1 MKTTKRLFSWL
12 IVLAMVIAMI
22 PAIDLPTFAATDGE
36 ESAATAEPVRFPSD
50 VESYE
55 AECPVCKDTVQWLPY
70 NGENYSEATDVVLR
84 GTHHLYLTEDKTYE
98 SGKYFLAAYATICF
112 NLNGYDITAAEGSKP
127 TFMTS
132 RTLNVIDTF
141 GGSVVTG
148 YANATG
154 TGAALHA
161 NGGNATA
168 NYNIYGGT
176 WTKLAA
182 DTASS
187 IVKIGTNGGTI
198 NWYDGAVIDAT
209 GTEATASNTTGGAV
223 GLNGCLKTT
232 TTETTD
238 ETTGETTTETTTTYY
253 KAVFN
258 MYGGEIKGGTA
269 LSGGNVQVGTYSTTN
284 FDCAVFNMYGGTV
297 SGGTAV
303 DKLKDDGTVGTSGA
317 GGNFSV
323 HYGATLNV
331 YGGTIANGHVASD
344 LAGGNWGGNIRAYT
358 GNVNISGGLIYGGT
372 GGKQLLGANVSVY
385 STADGR
391 TAGRGFLT
399 ISGGT
404 IVGDV
409 ATSLKNSGDLTI
421 SGNPRIVTSMEI
433 DGVTYNAVSGG
444 LCVNSGANLDVS
456 NLTAEADIAVSG
468 VTAGQF
474 FTAESDNAAEVA
486 ACFKSVDGKLQGK
499 AEGGK
504 VYLTD
509 APTVGGPNLPAAAAA
524 KIVAAAKVNNSD
536 AAIDGYIAAKT
547 CPMCGATNVTWTKGT
562 TVVPSQVGTEGVK
575 LHYWFEEEKAHTN
588 NFVQMVP
595 KTVTN
600 ADGTKTTT
608 ASKNNTICV
617 ALKSTAKIT
626 CTKYRVQLGGTG
638 NTLNIMGTGTLQANM
653 VDSGNSDL
661 GLFQIDAGTLNLYG
675 GNFLHKHAGGS
686 TAYAVIRLNNATSV
700 ANIYNDAN
708 IGPAELDPT
717 QPAMNVYMG
726 HASAVL
732 NIYGGT
738 IRNGVAFL
746 DNTSGN
752 LHIVKGTVNMY
763 GGTIIGGQH
772 QVDAEGKA
780 ITYVKKEGAA
790 AESINGTVA
799 SVRMSAGTF
808 NMYGGTIQGGLSK
821 NGGNGGGVYG
831 SGSSVL
837 NLMGGTIKDG
847 ESTSYGGNIAGWTTT
862 VNIGGTVLIENG
874 IAPSGGANIYIPNSK
889 MIVNITGGT
898 IRGGETKL
906 GGNIYVNKNTN
917 GGSLNISGG
926 VIEGGVATAKDGAG
940 GNIYVTETGVL
951 TITGGVIKD
960 GKATGTGA
968 AGGNIYSNNDLTIGG
983 NAVISGGEAS
993 SGGNISVPSGK
1004 TLTIE
1009 AGAQLLDGK
1018 ATYGGNIFTNAG
1030 TIVSAGTIKGGQ
1042 AKLHGGNISIG
1053 TGGSF
1058 TMNGGVLANGT
1069 LTEATTG
1076 AHWGGN
1082 IRSWNGR
1089 ITINDG
1095 LVYGG
1100 TGATTGNIQ
1109 ANNIGALGDNVNYV
1123 TALTIN
1129 GGTIVGDIHTSA
1141 VKTAVN
1147 EETGET
1153 EVTFPG
1159 TQVTLTG
1166 APKIVKSLE
1175 IEGETV
1181 EATITGLNLVTGVKA
1196 DISGLTAEAQIVIA
1210 SPISGAALTEAFDG
1224 AAALADVFTPYN
1236 EERYYIELG
1245 EDNVFYHNSYA
1256 VAVMSDEENAT
1267 WYRTAE
1273 EAVAAYYANGSFE
1286 KAEYL
1291 RVGVAEVTLT
1301 LAGDAYVNLAGYDT
1315 TVAGS
1320 GTVYG
1325 FDSAND
1331 DYNGYGLLT
1340 VAEGAEVQIAAETK
1354 LLNNR
1359 YIAVPEDGQYG
1370 FHRLAMWIS
1379 AVTLRTSNPGM
1390 YYKAAYQC
1398 DTVLRDAVSA
1408 YGIALSL
1415 NAVPGLDFA
1424 EASGVKYTSYD
1435 GSDFAAAYSGTAVNT
1450 NSGAIV
1456 GILKTR
1462 NSQEQNTANLNRH
1475 IYANAYITFT
1485 FGDETHTVV
1494 SDSKNIGKT
1503 VEDEEFKGTAYS
1515 LAEILEAVNENWAD
1529 YSEEDQATIAG
1540 FIQSWAP
1547 YVTEATVAELQ
1558 TKLNNIFG

>member
-12 IVLAMVIAMI
+12 IVLAMVFAMVPVFEL
-22 PAIDLPTFAATDGE
+22 PAFAATEVE
-36 ESAATAEPVRFPSD
+36 ETAEPVRFPSD

-55 AECPVCKDTVQWLPY
+55 AECPVCKTSVTWKPY
-70 NGENYSEATDVVLR
+70 NGENNEEKADVVLT
-84 GTHHLYLTEDKTYE
+84 GESGAHFHLYLTEDKTYE
-98 SGKYFLAAYATICF
+98 AGKYFLVSYRNVCF
-112 NLNGYDITAAEGSKP
+112 NLNGYSITATEGSKSA
-127 TFMTS
+127 FMDS
-132 RTLNVIDTF
+132 QTLSIIDTF

-148 YANATG
+148 YANAAAS
-154 TGAALHA
+154 GAAIHV
-161 NGGNATA
+161 NGGNGKAVT
-168 NYNIYGGT
+168 NLYGGT
-176 WTKLAA
+176 YKKLAA

-187 IVKIGTNGGTI
+187 IVRVSNNGGTI
-198 NWYDGAVIDAT
+198 NLYDGAVIDGSDAQVVNNST
-209 GTEATASNTTGGAV
+209 GVAV
-223 GLNGCLKTT
+223 GLAGKIVTATAEDNTT
-232 TTETTD
+232 TSTKQYAT
-238 ETTGETTTETTTTYY
+238 
-253 KAVFN
+253 FN
-258 MYGGEIKGGTA
+258 MYGGEIKGGTGV
-269 LSGGNVQVGTYSTTN
+269 SGGAVQVGAYSTTN
-284 FDCAVFNMYGGTV
+284 LDVAVFNMMGGKV
-297 SGGTAV
+297 SGGTVV
-303 DKLKDDGTVGTSGA
+303 DTYKEDGTVNLSGA

-323 HYGATLNV
+323 HYGGVLNV
-331 YGGTIANGHVASD
+331 SGGIIANGHVTSAA
-344 LAGGNWGGNIRAYT
+344 AGSNWGGNIRAWNGT
-358 GNVNISGGLIYGGT
+358 VNISGGLIYGGT
-372 GGKQLLGANVSVY
+372 GGKNQTGANVSVF
-385 STADGR
+385 SDAAGR
-391 TAGRGFLT
+391 TAGRGVLT

-409 ATSLKNSGDLTI
+409 ATSLNNSETVKL
-421 SGNPRIVTSMEI
+421 SGAPKIVTSMEI
-433 DGVTYNAVSGG
+433 DGETVNAVNGG
-444 LCVNSGANLDVS
+444 LWLKNGSDIDVS
-456 NLTAEADIAVSG
+456 KLSADADIVVSNI
-468 VTAGQF
+468 TAGQF
-474 FTAESDNAAEVA
+474 FTAADANAAKVA
-486 ACFKSVDGKLQGK
+486 GCFKSADGKLQGK
-499 AEGGK
+499 VEGDKIYLAEPA
-504 VYLTD
+504 V
-509 APTVGGPNLPAAAAA
+509 VGGPNLPAAAAA
-524 KIVAAAKVNNSD
+524 KIAAAAKVNNSD

-547 CPMCGATNVTWTKGT
+547 CPMCGATDVTWVDRSTNGFAPTINTESGKKVHYYFNSEKSIT
-562 TVVPSQVGTEGVK
+562 T
-575 LHYWFEEEKAHTN
+575 
-588 NFVQMVP
+588 NFVQMV
-595 KTVTN
+595 N
-600 ADGTKTTT
+600 YQGT
-608 ASKNNTICV
+608 SSNNTMCI
-617 ALKSTAKIT
+617 ALKSTANIT
-626 CTKYRVQLGGTG
+626 CTKYRVQIGGTG

-661 GLFQIDAGTLNLYG
+661 GLFQMDAGTLNLYG

-686 TAYAVIRLNNATSV
+686 GTYAVLRLNDSTTV

-717 QPAMNVYMG
+717 QPAINVYMK
-726 HASAVL
+726 STSVL

-738 IRNGVAFL
+738 IRNGVTFL
-746 DNTSGN
+746 NNTSGN
-752 LHIVKGTVNMY
+752 LYVTNGTVNMY

-772 QVDAEGKA
+772 QVDAEGNP
-780 ITYVKKEGAA
+780 IQVSGAA
-790 AESINGTVA
+790 INGTVA
-799 SVRMSAGTF
+799 SVRMGAGTF

-862 VNIGGTVLIENG
+862 INIGGTVLIENG
-874 IAPSGGANIYIPNSK
+874 IAPSGGANIYIPNSA
-889 MIVNITGGT
+889 MTVNITGGT

-926 VIEGGVATAKDGAG
+926 VIEGGVSTQKDAGG

-960 GKATGTGA
+960 GKATGEAGT
-968 AGGNIYSNNDLTIGG
+968 GGNIFSQNDLTIGG
-983 NAVISGGEAS
+983 DAVISGGEAS
-993 SGGNISVPSGK
+993 SGGNITVPSGK

-1053 TGGSF
+1053 ANGSF

-1100 TGATTGNIQ
+1100 NGAVGNVQ

-1123 TALTIN
+1123 PALTIN
-1129 GGTIVGDIHTSA
+1129 GGTIVGDIHTSG

-1175 IEGETV
+1175 IDGETV
-1181 EATITGLNLVTGVKA
+1181 EATITGLNLATGVEA

-1210 SPISGAALTEAFDG
+1210 SPISGAALSVAFDG

-1267 WYRTAE
+1267 WYKTAE

-1301 LAGDAYVNLAGYDT
+1301 LAGDAYVNMAGYDT

-1325 FDSAND
+1325 FDSSND
-1331 DYNGYGLLT
+1331 DFSGYSLLT
-1340 VAEGAEVQIAAETK
+1340 VAEGAEIEIAPETK

-1359 YIAVPEDGQYG
+1359 YITVPESGKYG
-1370 FHRLAMWIS
+1370 FHRLSMWLS
-1379 AVTLRTSNPGM
+1379 DVTLRTSNPGM

-1398 DTVLRDAVSA
+1398 DSVLAGLVDS
-1408 YGIALSL
+1408 YGVALSL
-1415 NAVPGLDFA
+1415 NAVPTIDFA
-1424 EASGVKYTSYD
+1424 NEAGTKYTQY
-1435 GSDFAAAYSGTAVNT
+1435 GNEDFAANRNGSLVNA
-1450 NSGAIV
+1450 NSGAVV
-1456 GILKTR
+1456 GILKDK
-1462 NSQEQNTANLNRH
+1462 NSQATNTANLSRV

-1485 FGDETHTVV
+1485 LEGGETHTVI
-1494 SDSKNIGKT
+1494 SDSVNAGKT
-1503 VEDEEFKGTAYS
+1503 VEDEGFKGTGLS
-1515 LAEILEAVNENWAD
+1515 LYDILLKVNENWD
-1529 YSEEDQATIAG
+1529 SYSAEDQATIVS
-1540 FIQSWAP
+1540 FLETWAP
-1547 YVTEATVAELQ
+1547 KIEAAAVADLMS
-1558 TKLNNIFG
+1558 KLTNIAK